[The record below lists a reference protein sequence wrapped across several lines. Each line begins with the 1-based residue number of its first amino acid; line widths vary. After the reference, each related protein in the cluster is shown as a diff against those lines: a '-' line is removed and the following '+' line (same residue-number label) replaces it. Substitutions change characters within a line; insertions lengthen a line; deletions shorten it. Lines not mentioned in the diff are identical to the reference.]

1 RLGCPTPIR
10 TWRPARR
17 RWGLAGVV
25 LCLAAFSIFG
35 AYTIQTQIARA
46 QHAES
51 LHATYDR
58 AIIAIRAE
66 HSSVV
71 EYLLAPSAQR
81 RGAMNVA
88 TNALINATD
97 EIEVNGGDADSQ
109 LAKEVMAAHGQYGVA
124 SARSMSAA

>member
-1 RLGCPTPIR
+1 MTRSSCPL
-10 TWRPARR
+10 RPDGAQRIGMEEPEPQETR
-17 RWGLAGVV
+17 VPHANSNLATRAASLGLAGVV

-81 RGAMNVA
+81 RGAMDAA
-88 TNALINATD
+88 TT
-97 EIEVNGGDADSQ
+97 
-109 LAKEVMAAHGQYGVA
+109 HPP
-124 SARSMSAA
+124 RPHR